1 MAADRSYQSPLRA
14 AQAAMTR
21 ERIFMAAKD
30 YLEKDNI
37 ESLTLRK
44 IASLS
49 AVSPPTVY
57 AHFATMDELVAAF
70 FLWLKPRLGLDRP
83 LPPLA
88 ELPSMPERL
97 FPLYDQYGA
106 LLRNLMNQPSWDRQ
120 RYADRDNRLGG
131 WIAGIGSGFPDLTPT
146 QLRRGALAIASYWS
160 PTYWRWLMDTCSFT
174 PAEAQAVASWGIG
187 ALIGALKTD
196 PSGLD
201 RLPAPPVAND
211 ASRTNQGKP

>member
-1 MAADRSYQSPLRA
+1 
-14 AQAAMTR
+14 
-21 ERIFMAAKD
+21 MAAKA
-30 YLEKDNI
+30 YLEKENI
-37 ESLTLRK
+37 ESLTLRQ

-57 AHFATMDELVAAF
+57 AHFATMDDLVAAF

-120 RYADRDNRLGG
+120 RYADRDNRLSA
-131 WIAGIGSGFPDLTPT
+131 WVAGIGGGIPNLTPT
-146 QLRRGALAIASYWS
+146 QLRRGALAIASFWS
-160 PTYWRWLMDTCSFT
+160 PTYWRWLMDTCRFT
-174 PAEAQAVASWGIG
+174 PEEAQAVASWGIQ
-187 ALIGALKTD
+187 ALIGALKAD
-196 PSGLD
+196 ASGLD
-201 RLPAPPVAND
+201 RLPAAPVASEAPQAKD
-211 ASRTNQGKP
+211 GES

>member
-1 MAADRSYQSPLRA
+1 
-14 AQAAMTR
+14 MTR

-30 YLEKDNI
+30 YMEKESI

-49 AVSPPTVY
+49 GVSPPTVY
-57 AHFATMDELVAAF
+57 AHFATMDDLVAAF
-70 FLWLKPRLGLDRP
+70 FQWLKPRLGLDKP

-88 ELPSMPERL
+88 ELPSMPQRL

-131 WIAGIGSGFPDLTPT
+131 WVAGVGVAFPDLTPT

-160 PTYWRWLMDTCSFT
+160 PTYWRWLMDTCCFT
-174 PAEAQAVASWGIG
+174 SEEAQTVASWGIR
-187 ALIGALKTD
+187 ALIEALKAD

-201 RLPAPPVAND
+201 RLPISPTEND
-211 ASRTNQGKP
+211 TSGTKQRKQ